1 MATFNS
7 CQFIGRL
14 GKDPE
19 FNVIASG
26 TPVVKFSLAVDQ
38 SKGKD
43 KNGNVQKETMWLN
56 VVAWDKL
63 AEIVEK
69 YAAKG
74 MQVLVAGRLQIRA
87 YEDKNGVKR
96 QAVDLVASTVQ
107 LLEKRA
113 DGAASNSAN
122 DRDPFDPF
130 GDDLPE

>member
-26 TPVVKFSLAVDQ
+26 KPVVKFSLAVDQ
-38 SKGKD
+38 G
-43 KNGNVQKETMWLN
+43 KNGQGDKIAPMWLN

-69 YAAKG
+69 YAEKG
-74 MQVLVAGRLQIRA
+74 MQVFVQGRLQMRA
-87 YEDKNGVKR
+87 YEDKTGVKR

-107 LLEKRA
+107 LLEKRTS
-113 DGAASNSAN
+113 GAASTTSN
-122 DRDPFDPF
+122 DIDPFDPF